1 MKKEISKQFERSTKN
16 KGGDMEKKQ
25 KIEAQGKEMKMTPVQ
40 VNNRVTTKELREEWE
55 KMKDINP
62 DN

>member
-1 MKKEISKQFERSTKN
+1 
-16 KGGDMEKKQ
+16 MEKKQ